1 MHELSISRS
10 ILDAAIAHADGRRV
24 LSVDVTVGALRQVV
38 PGSLAF
44 YFEIVARGTACEG
57 ARLQTRLAR
66 ARLRCACGEE
76 WELREPSFR
85 CPRCAG
91 ADVAVLSGEELTVD
105 SIEVAE
111 DEEEE
116 EKKEEEE
123 TCTAAR

>member
-10 ILDAAIAHADGRRV
+10 ILDAAVAHAGGRRV
-24 LSVDVTVGALRQVV
+24 RRIDMTIGALRQVV

-44 YFEIVARGTACEG
+44 YFEIVSRGTACEG
-57 ARLQTRLAR
+57 ARLQTRLAS

-76 WELREPSFR
+76 WELQEPSFR

-91 ADVAVLSGEELTVD
+91 GEVTVLGGEELTVD
-105 SIEVAE
+105 SIEV
-111 DEEEE
+111 
-116 EKKEEEE
+116 EEE